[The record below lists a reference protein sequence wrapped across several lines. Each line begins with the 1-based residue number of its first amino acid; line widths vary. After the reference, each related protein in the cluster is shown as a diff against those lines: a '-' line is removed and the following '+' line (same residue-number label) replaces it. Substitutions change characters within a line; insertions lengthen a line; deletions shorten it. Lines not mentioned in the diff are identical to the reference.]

1 MCRRRDE
8 SGRGERVSWR
18 GMPVRIV
25 TDDRA
30 GGGQRLD
37 DGEERDLELTTY
49 APVVQS
55 MCAGVGS
62 WRGSTDGTIEG

>member
-1 MCRRRDE
+1 
-8 SGRGERVSWR
+8 
-18 GMPVRIV
+18 MPVRIV